1 MGVYLIGI
9 MYKEMITRNE
19 YYKHDWEWRRGPVCK
34 SLGAISVISSE
45 VSVFTLVFIA
55 YDRFLYVVHGLEYKK
70 LSYRTAV
77 SLLVITWLASS
88 VLAILPTLKEVA
100 YFYENGMESFYGSDG
115 ICMPLQLGTHS
126 TAWQY
131 CIAIFGVI
139 NLIAALCLI
148 FLYIRIFYSFYKT
161 AQESTNVTDDH
172 RTMAKRFAVIVLT
185 DVCCWVPVAL
195 LLFLSLRSH
204 SDNENLYAW
213 FSICVIPIN
222 SAINPLLY
230 TFGAPTFWNSVTKWF
245 TKHFRSCRKGWFKIN
260 TDG

>member
-1 MGVYLIGI
+1 MWILIVLIFGGNIFSLLMRLLSTDLKRVQNLLICSLCISDLLMGVYLIGI

-19 YYKHDWEWRRGPVCK
+19 YYEHEWEWRRGPVCK

-77 SLLVITWLASS
+77 WLLVITWLSSS

-100 YFYENGMESFYGSDG
+100 YFYDENGMESFYGSDG

-161 AQESTNVTDDH
+161 AHESRNVTDDH
-172 RTMAKRFAVIVLT
+172 RTMAKRFAAIVLT
-185 DVCCWVPVAL
+185 GMDQIHC
-195 LLFLSLRSH
+195 
-204 SDNENLYAW
+204 N
-213 FSICVIPIN
+213 
-222 SAINPLLY
+222 
-230 TFGAPTFWNSVTKWF
+230 
-245 TKHFRSCRKGWFKIN
+245 
-260 TDG
+260 